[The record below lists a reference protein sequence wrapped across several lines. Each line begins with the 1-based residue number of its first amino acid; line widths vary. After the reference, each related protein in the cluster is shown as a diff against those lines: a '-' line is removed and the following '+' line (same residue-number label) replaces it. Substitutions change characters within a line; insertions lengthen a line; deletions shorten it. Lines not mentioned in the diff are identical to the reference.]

1 MTDPAR
7 YAGYDL
13 NNLRRLTAA
22 GWALG
27 IALTVACLVVAPPTA
42 EIGSAGWAVAA
53 GVELVSLAGLVALRL
68 WPERAGFDALLAA
81 ATLAVA
87 KTALLQWL
95 SGGWVSPLDQILLL
109 AILMGSAGH
118 PPRRAVPFVVYVLCA
133 ALLPA
138 VYDPDAGELQE
149 TVVHLTTWVVVAAFC
164 IAIMERVRAQRV
176 RESGLAR
183 SDALTQLANRRA
195 FDEAADAAGGQ
206 GAVTL
211 AIGDLDG
218 FKDVNDCFGHLA
230 GDRCLA
236 DVAATL
242 ADHARAGDEVF
253 RWGGDEFAVLLRC
266 GSDDEASRLCA
277 RLERAVAMG
286 VRRPDGRPVGITFGW
301 ATAESDAD
309 VRALVVAA
317 DEALLARKRGLAP
330 PQPSAA

>member
-13 NNLRRLTAA
+13 DNLRRLTAA

-27 IALTVACLVVAPPTA
+27 IALTVACLVIAPPTA
-42 EIGSAGWAVAA
+42 EIGRAGWAIAA
-53 GVELVSLAGLVALRL
+53 GLELLSLAGLVALRL
-68 WPERAGFDALLAA
+68 RPERAGFDALLAA
-81 ATLAVA
+81 AALAVA

-95 SGGWVSPLDQILLL
+95 SGGWASPLDQLLLL

-118 PPRRAVPFVVYVLCA
+118 PPRRAIPFVVVVLVA
-133 ALLPA
+133 ALLPS
-138 VYDPDAGELQE
+138 VYDPDAAALQE
-149 TVVHLTTWVVVAAFC
+149 TVVQLTTWVVVAAVVM
-164 IAIMERVRAQRV
+164 AIMERVRAQRI

-183 SDALTQLANRRA
+183 SDALTRLANRRA
-195 FDEAADAAGGQ
+195 FDEAADAAGGR
-206 GAVTL
+206 GALAL

-218 FKDVNDCFGHLA
+218 FKDVNDNFGHLA

-330 PQPSAA
+330 SASI